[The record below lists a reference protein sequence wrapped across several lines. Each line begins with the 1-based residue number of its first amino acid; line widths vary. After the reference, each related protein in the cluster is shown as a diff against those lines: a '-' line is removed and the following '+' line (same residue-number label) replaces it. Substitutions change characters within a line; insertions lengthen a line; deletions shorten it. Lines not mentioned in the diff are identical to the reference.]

1 MAEALGTRRMAD
13 DKWTARYGLGENE
26 QEMLFVVFDLGKT
39 QLVPGSDMPDHG
51 QRSLPLGLI
60 RLQLEDC

>member
-1 MAEALGTRRMAD
+1 MMTTGPPV
-13 DKWTARYGLGENE
+13 TAQGKNE

-39 QLVPGSDMPDHG
+39 QLVPGSNMPDHG